1 LAKQY
6 SELNEKLIDFIN
18 NQHLFFVGTAGETG
32 FVNVSPKGMD
42 SFRVLSN
49 TQIAWL
55 NLTGSGNES
64 AAHVLENA
72 RMTILF
78 CSFDKQPMILRLY
91 GKASVIYPDDNEW
104 ESLSALFPNLAGAR
118 QLFKVQLDLVQT
130 SCGFAVPHYEFI
142 SDRMTLDTWAKNKGE
157 EGVKR
162 YWQQNNTL
170 SLNGKKTGI
179 KADRDQKDN

>member
-1 LAKQY
+1 
-6 SELNEKLIDFIN
+6 
-18 NQHLFFVGTAGETG
+18 
-32 FVNVSPKGMD
+32 
-42 SFRVLSN
+42 
-49 TQIAWL
+49 
-55 NLTGSGNES
+55 
-64 AAHVLENA
+64 
-72 RMTILF
+72 MTILF

-179 KADRDQKDN
+179 KADRDQKES